1 MGGQG
6 GGSRSFSFSFGGPS
20 SSKSSFGFGM
30 DDIFSSFFGG
40 DMSGGSQFGGFRSS
54 GRSQPGGT
62 RNPPKKIPAINAQ
75 VYRKEIAD
83 KGVTWLLLSHTSSS
97 KGIQSYESV
106 MMETVIPL
114 EGALKVF
121 SYVLC

>member
-1 MGGQG
+1 
-6 GGSRSFSFSFGGPS
+6 
-20 SSKSSFGFGM
+20 
-30 DDIFSSFFGG
+30 
-40 DMSGGSQFGGFRSS
+40 MSGGSQFGGFRSS